1 MSKVQ
6 INMLAQ
12 LFTFGVRAIVAAIV
26 VLDEGEGRSRLGRP
40 EDHLHIMQDQL
51 DHFMEN

>member
-12 LFTFGVRAIVAAIV
+12 LFTFGIRAIVAAIMV
-26 VLDEGEGRSRLGRP
+26 TSGGHTFLGAP
-40 EDHLHIMQDQL
+40 QDHLHNMQDQL
-51 DHFMEN
+51 DHFMNSD